1 MPARWRTQA
10 TRLQSIAVEVCWRP
24 FDGEVAGDFSDL
36 VDLQD
41 GRLVVIV
48 GDAPGFGPPAAEL
61 ADKVRYELRRAL
73 RVTDSPD
80 EVMQWVDRMIASEHP
95 DAIVTAV
102 CAVIDPASQMAEVA
116 SAGHLPILMRTGT
129 DVTFLDRS
137 GDPPLGLPAP
147 RTTQCYRLDR
157 DAILFFFTDGVV
169 ERRGRSLDHGLQVLA
184 EVGRDVLPAAAW
196 ASEVARRATE
206 RLGEP
211 TDDATVL
218 SVRLAEVAASGD
230 LHAVPGVGTPVLPAT
245 LQALDPNDQGGGAV
259 VVAWQSEGAEQRH
272 AVDALARA
280 GEVAVALRL
289 YIDRRDLRSARTE
302 AVVREMAY
310 RLQGELAVDVEVV
323 DLADAGPLAEEDGVL
338 AAPTVIRLSPEPV
351 VRVIGGLREPVDLA
365 RALQLPYPD
374 RDPSH

>member
-48 GDAPGFGPPAAEL
+48 GDAPGFGSPAAEL
-61 ADKVRYELRRAL
+61 ADKVRFELRRAL
-73 RVTDSPD
+73 RASDSPD
-80 EVMQWVDRMIASEHP
+80 EVMERLDRMVAAQHP

-102 CAVIDPASQMAEVA
+102 CAVIDPASQIAEVS
-116 SAGHLPILMRTGT
+116 SAGHLPILMRTTTG
-129 DVTFLDRS
+129 VSYLDRS
-137 GDPPLGLPAP
+137 GDPPLGLAVP
-147 RTTQCYRLDR
+147 RTTQCYRLDH

-184 EVGRDVLPAAAW
+184 DVGRGVLPAAAW

-218 SVRLAEVAASGD
+218 SVRLAEAAGSRD
-230 LHAVPGVGTPVLPAT
+230 MHAVPGAGTPVSPAT
-245 LQALDPNDQGGGAV
+245 LQALDPADQGGGAV
-259 VVAWQSEGAEQRH
+259 VVAWQPGPAGDRGA
-272 AVDALARA
+272 ADALVRA
-280 GEVAVALRL
+280 GEVTVSLRL
-289 YIDRRDLRSARTE
+289 YVDRRDLRSARTE
-302 AVVREMAY
+302 AVVRAMAA
-310 RLQGELAVDVEVV
+310 RLDGGLTVDLQVV
-323 DLADAGPLAEEDGVL
+323 DLAEAGPLAEEDGVL

-374 RDPSH
+374 H